1 MPTFPHDQKGIHK
14 PISSHVGRR
23 VHIISIF
30 GPDGAGKTTHARLL
44 AYKLKRKG
52 FKVKHVWIKNNHTL
66 AYIMLKFLEKISP
79 QSVLRLPTNAIIT
92 HILAYSNSISRT
104 IWSWLEL
111 ISVIT
116 KLIINVYIPRLF
128 GYTIIADRYLPDT
141 IIHMTIATKSLEIL
155 QSIPVKTLLKILA
168 KDKTKLIMLDSSYKT
183 IKNRRNNICEP
194 RQLIEIQRL
203 LYKKI
208 AKILNV
214 PIEKTDNK
222 NIAETHLNIIRI
234 LT

>member
-1 MPTFPHDQKGIHK
+1 
-14 PISSHVGRR
+14 
-23 VHIISIF
+23 
-30 GPDGAGKTTHARLL
+30 
-44 AYKLKRKG
+44 
-52 FKVKHVWIKNNHTL
+52 
-66 AYIMLKFLEKISP
+66 
-79 QSVLRLPTNAIIT
+79 
-92 HILAYSNSISRT
+92 
-104 IWSWLEL
+104 
-111 ISVIT
+111 
-116 KLIINVYIPRLF
+116 
-128 GYTIIADRYLPDT
+128 
-141 IIHMTIATKSLEIL
+141 
-155 QSIPVKTLLKILA
+155 VKTLLKILA